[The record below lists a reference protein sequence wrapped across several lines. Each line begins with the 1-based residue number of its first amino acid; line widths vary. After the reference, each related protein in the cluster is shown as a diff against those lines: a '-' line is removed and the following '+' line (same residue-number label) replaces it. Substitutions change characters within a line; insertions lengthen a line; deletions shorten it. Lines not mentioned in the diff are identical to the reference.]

1 MRHVPLFPLRSQPL
15 GAPFAWGRCLAA
27 TRHSLGSHLTA
38 AQPKLLSG
46 GSAGAHAGTPPPPS
60 QLPRR
65 HFKACEESRGSRC
78 RPRPVLTGGA
88 DASPAWRLRWPA
100 FCFRVLSW
108 LLKLNSVISCSGA
121 RPALVSGLKV
131 AVSASRQVARGG
143 QHVLHVLMSS
153 LAFSPGFAVS

>member
-1 MRHVPLFPLRSQPL
+1 MSPSSPSAPRRSERPSP
-15 GAPFAWGRCLAA
+15 G
-27 TRHSLGSHLTA
+27 
-38 AQPKLLSG
+38 
-46 GSAGAHAGTPPPPS
+46 AGAWQLHSTLSAPTSQQRSLSPCQEGLRAPMPALLPPPS

-100 FCFRVLSW
+100 FCFPVLSW

-121 RPALVSGLKV
+121 RPALVSDLKA

-153 LAFSPGFAVS
+153 LAFPPGFAVSY